1 MLNEQAEVKVEKD
14 DGLQKRWAQGVF
26 YRREGNKL
34 RIKSDLLKGL
44 FIGSSAIVVI
54 VFLFAPAPKTREQD
68 TSIDTPS
75 SISSYNEKIVVESYS
90 DIKDNEKKKA
100 TKKQYKIEPLKIV
113 SRTLESSIPLGLS
126 ATAKLLIGATNGPV
140 KAKLLEDVELNGE
153 IYIKE
158 GSTLWGQGASTEQ
171 RLIVTF
177 VKYVDSD
184 GKSHKI
190 KANAYDS
197 SDQIL
202 GLKGSVIGRTSKKI
216 LAGAGLGVAGALQ
229 TMQQAENMGGVAV
242 IKPNLKNALLNGA
255 SSATL
260 GIAEQELEEL
270 KNKQTI
276 IEVSRGTEIVV
287 VFGEVQ

>member
-14 DGLQKRWAQGVF
+14 DGLQKRWAQGIF

-34 RIKSDLLKGL
+34 KIKSDLLKGL
-44 FIGSSAIVVI
+44 FVGSCGVVII
-54 VFLFAPAPKTREQD
+54 VFLFMPAPKTREKQ
-68 TSIDTPS
+68 TTIDTPS
-75 SISSYNEKIVVESYS
+75 SITSYNEEIVLEGYS
-90 DIKDNEKKKA
+90 DIKDNEKKIPK
-100 TKKQYKIEPLKIV
+100 KKQYKIEPLKIV
-113 SRTLESSIPLGLS
+113 SRSLESSVPLGLS
-126 ATAKLLIGATNGPV
+126 ASAILLTGGTNGPI

-158 GSTLWGQGASTEQ
+158 GFTLWGHGSSTEE
-171 RLIVTF
+171 RLIITF
-177 VKYVDSD
+177 SKYVDSD

-242 IKPNLKNALLNGA
+242 IKPSLENALLNGA

-276 IEVSRGTEIVV
+276 IEVPKGTEVVV
-287 VFGEVQ
+287 VFGEVK